1 MSLELVVPDIGDFEN
16 VEVIEILVKKGDK
29 INKNDPVIT
38 IESDK
43 SSVEVP
49 SNYDGLI
56 ENIKVKIGDKVSQGD
71 LILTLSSSNEI
82 PVKSSIKENNNEKVP
97 PGTEKII
104 QEAENSI
111 KKTEET
117 VENKNIINEPKKLKN
132 EVRIVISNNDID
144 PTETKEW
151 LESLSAV
158 LQNDGSERAHFLI
171 KQLIDQSY
179 KAGSRIPYTQT
190 TPYINT
196 IPPEEEN
203 KSQGDQNIERKL

>member
-71 LILTLSSSNEI
+71 LILTLSSSNEN
-82 PVKSSIKENNNEKVP
+82 PVKSSIKENNN
-97 PGTEKII
+97 
-104 QEAENSI
+104 
-111 KKTEET
+111 
-117 VENKNIINEPKKLKN
+117 
-132 EVRIVISNNDID
+132 
-144 PTETKEW
+144 
-151 LESLSAV
+151 
-158 LQNDGSERAHFLI
+158 
-171 KQLIDQSY
+171 
-179 KAGSRIPYTQT
+179 
-190 TPYINT
+190 
-196 IPPEEEN
+196 
-203 KSQGDQNIERKL
+203 